1 MATVMTGLPD
11 PGQPVGPP
19 PDGSVSVPQRVSTD
33 RRPPAALTT
42 VSCSFL
48 PLGPL

>member
-19 PDGSVSVPQRVSTD
+19 PDGSVSVPQRSAQTGD
-33 RRPPAALTT
+33 PQL
-42 VSCSFL
+42 L
-48 PLGPL
+48 